1 MQDENTCPVCK
12 DTMMIPRIYECGHTI
27 CEICMKDGD
36 RITKKN
42 VLSKFTVP
50 YYKCPLC
57 REKTIVEWYLRP
69 INRVLLNILRK
80 DNDYE
85 HKYIEYKKK
94 NTTKTPDIPS
104 NVNLAALTKKN
115 KILLTYKLYNKILPL
130 LYDAAVNGKSVIS
143 IEKPICRD
151 IQIVSDSLSEIL
163 FINHNIHKL
172 VATSHECVIE
182 LVSSVDSY
190 KSEYINDDYDS
201 DNDSTFTHEEIQ
213 ETEHTRP
220 TSPPPPPPELRT
232 TSEFLS
238 VNPTRFSSMVL
249 TTRRD
254 MTRMLNVSSPRSSP
268 NSRR

>member
-1 MQDENTCPVCK
+1 
-12 DTMMIPRIYECGHTI
+12 
-27 CEICMKDGD
+27 
-36 RITKKN
+36 
-42 VLSKFTVP
+42 
-50 YYKCPLC
+50 
-57 REKTIVEWYLRP
+57 
-69 INRVLLNILRK
+69 
-80 DNDYE
+80 
-85 HKYIEYKKK
+85 
-94 NTTKTPDIPS
+94 
-104 NVNLAALTKKN
+104 
-115 KILLTYKLYNKILPL
+115 
-130 LYDAAVNGKSVIS
+130 
-143 IEKPICRD
+143 
-151 IQIVSDSLSEIL
+151 
-163 FINHNIHKL
+163 
-172 VATSHECVIE
+172 HECVIE

-254 MTRMLNVSSPRSSP
+254 MARMLNVSSPRSSP